1 MKLLLWITLM
11 SVFSMGAVLPSMS
24 IPREDSRRFLTDGVF
39 DGGKSVRANISGLR
53 FSKHVKAGF
62 ERWVFDFSD
71 VTTETVGSIAPQFQ
85 VRYLKASKI
94 EQPNGKHLTL
104 EPARIV
110 INFKGVS
117 RNLLTRSHLDKLARK
132 SHLVKEVI
140 SYPPIE
146 DGDFAIEMVLKDSFP
161 FYTHQP
167 IRNEGRLVIDIARNY

>member
-1 MKLLLWITLM
+1 MKLVLWMTLICAY
-11 SVFSMGAVLPSMS
+11 SVGAVVPSLS

-39 DGGKSVRANISGLR
+39 DGGKAVRANISGLR
-53 FSKHVKAGF
+53 FSKHLKAGF

-71 VTTETVGSIAPQFQ
+71 VATQTVGSIAPQFQ

-94 EQPNGKHLTL
+94 EQSNGKHLTL

-110 INFKGVS
+110 ITFKGVS
-117 RNLLTRSHLDKLARK
+117 RNLLTRSQLDKLAHK
-132 SHLVKEVI
+132 SQLVKEVI

-167 IRNEGRLVIDIARNY
+167 IHNEGRLVIDIAQNY